1 MRSVQPHRGAVRPSG
16 MELKNRIYRSRRER
30 MLAGVAGG
38 LGDYMDLDPT
48 IVRLLWV
55 VAFAATGPL
64 ALLVYFVCAMIIPRE
79 PETTFV

>member
-1 MRSVQPHRGAVRPSG
+1 V
-16 MELKNRIYRSRRER
+16 
-30 MLAGVAGG
+30 
-38 LGDYMDLDPT
+38 
-48 IVRLLWV
+48 WV

>member
-1 MRSVQPHRGAVRPSG
+1 
-16 MELKNRIYRSRRER
+16 
-30 MLAGVAGG
+30 
-38 LGDYMDLDPT
+38 MDLDPT